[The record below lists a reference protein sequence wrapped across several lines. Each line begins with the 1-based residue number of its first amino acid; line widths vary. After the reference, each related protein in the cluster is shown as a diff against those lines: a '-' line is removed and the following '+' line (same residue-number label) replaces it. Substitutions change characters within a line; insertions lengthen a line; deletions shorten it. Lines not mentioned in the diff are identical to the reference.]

1 MVIRVVGKTTKL
13 DRLVFLKRSKY
24 LIPLLLVALVAL
36 VGCTPQLEVTLQ
48 SPGNGSSVSSLQPIL
63 AWGCNEPDARY
74 RLQVA
79 SDSGFQNLIIDVSD
93 LSGPSYTIPS
103 NKLTDSQS
111 YYWRVRAS
119 KAGQTSSWST
129 LWSFQTPTGPGTI
142 SVQATLDGSSW
153 SGASTYASYTIHGPN
168 GQVSY
173 SSVPESISN
182 MPAGIYTLTYSSGGV
197 EGATL
202 SSISPSPTQTLSAG
216 DTITFTMNFN
226 SQPAGTVMVTATLD
240 GTPWSGNVRY
250 SIHGPLKDSGYS
262 VPESFSDLPLG
273 TYTVS
278 YSSGGPSGAMLASI
292 TPSPTQTL
300 SSGGAITFTLNFQ
313 SQATGTVVVQA
324 SLDGSPWSGNVRYS
338 LSGPTG
344 DSGYSVSQT
353 FGGLP
358 PGTYTLSYRS
368 GGPEGAT
375 LAGISPSTRQ
385 TLSSH
390 GTIIFTLNFHSQ
402 QSGTVM
408 VQATLD
414 GSPWQT
420 AIGSGTI
427 SYTLHGPVTD
437 SSNSMPD
444 TFSDLPPGT
453 YTLSYTDGGPIGA
466 TLVGISPA
474 PRQTLASGGVITF
487 TLEFQ
492 TQAKGT
498 VLVQAT
504 LNDEPWSGDV
514 IYYLAGPYMDTGS
527 YAPDSFTSCPAG
539 SYSVDYK
546 SGGPDSS
553 VLDSITPSSHQDLSP
568 GGTITFTLNF
578 VGVLLE

>member
-1 MVIRVVGKTTKL
+1 MVMRVAGKTNKL
-13 DRLVFLKRSKY
+13 DLLVFLKRSKY
-24 LIPLLLVALVAL
+24 LIPLLLVALLAFA
-36 VGCTPQLEVTLQ
+36 GCAPQLEVTLQ

-79 SDSGFQNLIIDVSD
+79 SDSGFQNLIIDASD
-93 LSGPSYTIPS
+93 LSSPSYTIPS
-103 NKLTDSQS
+103 GKLTDSQT
-111 YYWRVRAS
+111 YYWRVSAS
-119 KAGQTSSWST
+119 KAGHTSDWST

-142 SVQATLDGSSW
+142 SVQATLDGSPW
-153 SGASTYASYTIHGPN
+153 SGVVSYTMHGPDE
-168 GQVSY
+168 QASY
-173 SSVPESISN
+173 SSVPESFSN
-182 MPAGIYTLTYSSGGV
+182 MPAGIYTLTYTSGGL

-202 SSISPSPTQTLSAG
+202 SSISPTPTQTLSPG
-216 DTITFTMNFN
+216 GTITFTLNFH
-226 SQPAGTVMVTATLD
+226 SQPAGTVMVEATLD
-240 GTPWSGNVRY
+240 GTPWSGHVRY
-250 SIHGPLKDSGYS
+250 TIEGSVTDSSYS
-262 VPESFSDLPLG
+262 VPDSFGSLPLG

-278 YSSGGPSGAMLASI
+278 YTSGGPSGATLASI

-300 SSGGAITFTLNFQ
+300 SSGGAITFTLNFHSQ
-313 SQATGTVVVQA
+313 STATVVVKA
-324 SLDGSPWSGNVRYS
+324 TLDGSTWSGNVRYS
-338 LSGPTG
+338 LNGPIT
-344 DSGYSVSQT
+344 DSGYSVSES

-358 PGTYTLSYRS
+358 AGTYSISYRS

-375 LAGISPSTRQ
+375 LASISPATRQ
-385 TLSSH
+385 TLSSD
-390 GTIIFTLNFHSQ
+390 GTIYFTLNFHSQ

-408 VQATLD
+408 VKATLD
-414 GSPWQT
+414 GSPWQV

-437 SSNSMPD
+437 SSHSMPD

-453 YTLSYTDGGPIGA
+453 YTLSYNSGGPIGA

-474 PRQTLASGGVITF
+474 PRQTLAPGGVITF

-504 LNDEPWSGDV
+504 FGGASWSGDV
-514 IYYLAGPYMDTGS
+514 GYVLNGPYVESAS
-527 YAPDSFTSCPAG
+527 YVPKSFTNCPAG

-553 VLDSITPSSHQDLSP
+553 VLDGITPSSQQDLSP

-578 VGVLLE
+578 VGILLE

>member
-1 MVIRVVGKTTKL
+1 M
-13 DRLVFLKRSKY
+13 
-24 LIPLLLVALVAL
+24 
-36 VGCTPQLEVTLQ
+36 
-48 SPGNGSSVSSLQPIL
+48 
-63 AWGCNEPDARY
+63 
-74 RLQVA
+74 
-79 SDSGFQNLIIDVSD
+79 
-93 LSGPSYTIPS
+93 
-103 NKLTDSQS
+103 
-111 YYWRVRAS
+111 
-119 KAGQTSSWST
+119 
-129 LWSFQTPTGPGTI
+129 
-142 SVQATLDGSSW
+142 
-153 SGASTYASYTIHGPN
+153 HGPDE
-168 GQVSY
+168 QASY
-173 SSVPESISN
+173 SSVPESFSN
-182 MPAGIYTLTYSSGGV
+182 MPSGIYTLTYTSGGL

-202 SSISPSPTQTLSAG
+202 SSISPTPTQTLSPG
-216 DTITFTMNFN
+216 GTITFTLNFY

-240 GTPWSGNVRY
+240 GTPWSGHVRC
-250 SIHGPLKDSGYS
+250 SIDGPTKDSSYS
-262 VPESFSDLPLG
+262 VPESFSSLPLG

-313 SQATGTVVVQA
+313 SQATSTVVVQA
-324 SLDGSPWSGNVRYS
+324 TLDGSPWSGNVRYS

-344 DSGYSVSQT
+344 DSGYSVSET

-358 PGTYTLSYRS
+358 PGTYTLSYS
-368 GGPEGAT
+368 TGGPEGAT
-375 LAGISPSTRQ
+375 LSSITPSTRQ
-385 TLSSH
+385 TLSSQ

-437 SSNSMPD
+437 SSHSVPD

-474 PRQTLASGGVITF
+474 PRQTLASGGTITF

-504 LNDEPWSGDV
+504 LNGEPWSGDV

-527 YAPDSFTSCPAG
+527 YVPNSFTSCPAG

-553 VLDSITPSSHQDLSP
+553 VLDGITPSSQQDLSP

-578 VGVLLE
+578 VGILLE

>member
-1 MVIRVVGKTTKL
+1 MRVAGKTNKL
-13 DRLVFLKRSKY
+13 ARLAFLKRSKY
-24 LIPLLLVALVAL
+24 FIPLLLVALLAF
-36 VGCTPQLEVTLQ
+36 VGCAPQLEVTLQ
-48 SPGNGSSVSSLQPIL
+48 SPGNGSTVSSLQPIL

-129 LWSFQTPTGPGTI
+129 LWSFQTPTGPGAI
-142 SVQATLDGSSW
+142 SVQATLDGSPW
-153 SGASTYASYTIHGPN
+153 SGASTYASYTIHGPD
-168 GQVSY
+168 GQSSY
-173 SSVPESISN
+173 SSVPESFSN
-182 MPAGIYTLTYSSGGV
+182 MPAGTYTLTYNSGGL

-202 SSISPSPTQTLSAG
+202 SSISPSPTQTLSPG
-216 DTITFTMNFN
+216 GTITFTMNFY

-240 GTPWSGNVRY
+240 GTPWSGHVRC
-250 SIHGPLKDSGYS
+250 SIEGPIEDSSYS
-262 VPESFSDLPLG
+262 VPDSFSSLPLG

-324 SLDGSPWSGNVRYS
+324 TLDGSPWSGNVRYS
-338 LSGPTG
+338 LSGPTT
-344 DSGYSVSQT
+344 DSGYSVSET

-375 LAGISPSTRQ
+375 LGSITPSTRQ
-385 TLSSH
+385 TLSADR
-390 GTIIFTLNFHSQ
+390 TITFTLNFHSQ
-402 QSGTVM
+402 ESGTVM

-437 SSNSMPD
+437 SSHSMPD

-453 YTLSYTDGGPIGA
+453 YTLSYTDGGPTGA
-466 TLVGISPA
+466 TLVAISPA
-474 PRQTLASGGVITF
+474 PRQTLAPGGVITF

-504 LNDEPWSGDV
+504 LNGEPWSGDV

-527 YAPDSFTSCPAG
+527 YVPDSFTSCPTG

-553 VLDSITPSSHQDLSP
+553 VLDGITPSSQQDLSP

-578 VGVLLE
+578 VGILLE

>member
-1 MVIRVVGKTTKL
+1 MIIRVAGKTNKL
-13 DRLVFLKRSKY
+13 ARLVFLKKSKY
-24 LIPLLLVALVAL
+24 FIPLLLVALLAF
-36 VGCTPQLEVTLQ
+36 VGCAPQLEVTLQ

-63 AWGCNEPDARY
+63 AWGCDEADARY

-79 SDSGFQNLIIDVSD
+79 SDSGFQNLIIDASD
-93 LSGPSYTIPS
+93 LSSPSYTIPS
-103 NKLTDSQS
+103 GNLTDSQS
-111 YYWRVRAS
+111 YYWRVTAS
-119 KAGQTSSWST
+119 KAGQTSAWST

-142 SVQATLDGSSW
+142 SVQATLDGSPW
-153 SGASTYASYTIHGPN
+153 AGAVSYAMHGPDE
-168 GQVSY
+168 QASY
-173 SSVPESISN
+173 SSVPESFSN
-182 MPAGIYTLTYSSGGV
+182 MPSGIYTLTYTSGGL

-202 SSISPSPTQTLSAG
+202 SSISPTPTQTLSPG
-216 DTITFTMNFN
+216 GTITFTLNFH
-226 SQPAGTVMVTATLD
+226 SQPAGTVMVEATLD
-240 GTPWSGNVRY
+240 GTPWSGHVRY
-250 SIHGPLKDSGYS
+250 SIHGPIKDSSYS
-262 VPESFSDLPLG
+262 VPDSFSSLPLG

-278 YSSGGPSGAMLASI
+278 YTSGGPSGAILASI

-313 SQATGTVVVQA
+313 SQSTATVVVQA
-324 SLDGSPWSGNVRYS
+324 TLDGSPWSGNVRYS

-344 DSGYSVSQT
+344 DSGYSVSES

-358 PGTYTLSYRS
+358 AGTYSISYRS

-375 LAGISPSTRQ
+375 LASITPSTRQ
-385 TLSSH
+385 TLSSQ

-437 SSNSMPD
+437 SSHSVPD

-474 PRQTLASGGVITF
+474 PRQTLASGGTITF

-504 LNDEPWSGDV
+504 LNGEPWSGDV

-527 YAPDSFTSCPAG
+527 YVPNSFTSCPTG

-553 VLDSITPSSHQDLSP
+553 VLDGITPSSHQDLSP

-578 VGVLLE
+578 VGILLE